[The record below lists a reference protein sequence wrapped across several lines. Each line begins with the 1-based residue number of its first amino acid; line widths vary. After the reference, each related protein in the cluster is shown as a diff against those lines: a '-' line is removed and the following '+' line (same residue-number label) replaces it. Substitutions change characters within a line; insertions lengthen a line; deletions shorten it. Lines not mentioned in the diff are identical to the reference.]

1 MLHNDWYR
9 KTVLAHPYRIAQVL
23 ATVFAASV
31 LTACTSTPSVEMN
44 DEYAAVMPPSMLET
58 EVPGTVYNVQRQ
70 FSLFD
75 DVRSRN
81 VGDILTIQLV
91 EQTQAS
97 KSATTDT
104 SRGTSVDT
112 GNPVILGRTIT
123 QDGLDLLST
132 AIETDQ
138 SFAGAASSTQSNTLT
153 GDITV
158 TVTHVLPNGNM
169 VVSGEKQL
177 TLNQGEEFIRI
188 SGIVRPADVAPDNS
202 VPSLRLADARI
213 TYSGKGQIANTNRPG
228 WLHRFFN
235 SIAWPFKSARERNEN
250 DRKSVGRV
258 GGIVQ
263 WDCQRGP
270 H

>member
-1 MLHNDWYR
+1 MNLSKFR
-9 KTVLAHPYRIAQVL
+9 QCAISSGITGRLRL
-23 ATVFAASV
+23 LASV
-31 LTACTSTPSVEMN
+31 LTAGVLCACAGTAPVETT
-44 DEYAAVMPPSMLET
+44 DEYAAVMPPSLYET
-58 EVPGTVYNVQRQ
+58 NVPGTVYNVQRQ

-81 VGDILTIQLV
+81 IGDILTIRLV

-104 SRGTSVDT
+104 SRGTSIDT
-112 GNPVILGRTIT
+112 GSPVVLGRTIT
-123 QDGLDLLST
+123 QNGRELLNT
-132 AIETDQ
+132 NIDTDQ
-138 SFAGAASSTQSNTLT
+138 SFAGAASSTQSNELT

-158 TVTHVLPNGNM
+158 TVAQVLPNGNLI
-169 VVSGEKQL
+169 VRGEKQL

-188 SGIVRPADVAPDNS
+188 SGIVRPADIAPDNS

-235 SIAWPFKSARERNEN
+235 SKAWPF
-250 DRKSVGRV
+250 
-258 GGIVQ
+258 
-263 WDCQRGP
+263 
-270 H
+270 